1 MQRPTRLVVPLFAV
15 FLWFLFSPV
24 ERAISFAQAPAY
36 SDIRGRITITGRER
50 PERAREPVLDRY
62 PGHGEHALS
71 IPGISMRPPD
81 LKLSERAVV
90 YLEGDPLSRGE
101 YRPPEKHP
109 VLDQRNLQF
118 HPEVLAILVGTTVDF
133 PNRDNLF
140 HNVFSYSRPKE
151 FDLGRYP
158 KDDSRSVLFDRPG
171 LVRVYCD
178 IHADMYATIVVLPH
192 PFFATPDDEGAY
204 TIRRVPEGRYTLV
217 FWIDRNVVERRSVVV
232 QAGEITEANF
242 TF

>member
-1 MQRPTRLVVPLFAV
+1 MTQRKTRWAIPLFVAL
-15 FLWFLFSPV
+15 LWFLFSPV
-24 ERAISFAQAPAY
+24 ERTESVAQDTGY
-36 SDIRGRITITGRER
+36 SDIRGRITLVRRGTDQHRTIALE
-50 PERAREPVLDRY
+50 RY

-71 IPGISMRPPD
+71 VPGLPVRLPEYR
-81 LKLSERAVV
+81 LSERALV
-90 YLEGDPLSRGE
+90 YLESDVLNRGG
-101 YRPPEKHP
+101 YRPPERHP

-118 HPEVLAILVGTTVDF
+118 HPEVLPILVGTTVEF

-158 KDDSRSVLFDRPG
+158 KDDLRSVLFDRPG

-192 PFFATPDDEGAY
+192 PYFATPDDDGAY
-204 TIRRVPEGRYTLV
+204 TIRRVPEGKYTLV
-217 FWIDRNVVERRSVVV
+217 FWMDRNVVERRSIVVR
-232 QAGEITEANF
+232 AGENPEMNF
-242 TF
+242 SF

>member
-1 MQRPTRLVVPLFAV
+1 MQSKAFRVIPLFAI
-15 FLWFLFSPV
+15 FLWYLFSPV
-24 ERAISFAQAPAY
+24 ERAVCLAQVAAY
-36 SDIRGRITITGRER
+36 SDIRGKITITGRER
-50 PERAREPVLDRY
+50 PDRRRELGMERY

-71 IPGISMRPPD
+71 LPGIPMRPPE
-81 LKLSERAVV
+81 LGLSERAVV
-90 YLEGDPLSRGE
+90 YLEGESLNRGE
-101 YRPPEKHP
+101 YRPPERHP

-118 HPEVLAILVGTTVDF
+118 HPEVLPILVGTTVDF

-140 HNVFSYSRPKE
+140 HNVFSYSGPKD

-192 PFFATPDDEGAY
+192 PY
-204 TIRRVPEGRYTLV
+204 
-217 FWIDRNVVERRSVVV
+217 
-232 QAGEITEANF
+232 
-242 TF
+242 

>member
-1 MQRPTRLVVPLFAV
+1 MQNRAFRAIPLSAGL
-15 FLWFLFSPV
+15 LWFLFSPL
-24 ERAISFAQAPAY
+24 ERAVCLAQVAAY
-36 SDIRGRITITGRER
+36 SDIRGTITITGTER
-50 PERAREPVLDRY
+50 PDRRRGLELERY

-71 IPGISMRPPD
+71 LPGNPMPPVE
-81 LKLSERAVV
+81 LTLSERAVV
-90 YLEGDPLSRGE
+90 YLEGDLPARGK
-101 YRPPEKHP
+101 YSPPEEHP
-109 VLDQRNLQF
+109 VLDQKNLQF
-118 HPEVLAILVGTTVDF
+118 HPEVLPILVGTTVEF

-178 IHADMYATIVVLPH
+178 IHADMYATILVLPH
-192 PFFATPDDEGAY
+192 PYFATPDKNGQY
-204 TIRRVPEGRYTLV
+204 TIRRVPEGKYTIV
-217 FWIDRNVVERRSVVV
+217 FWMDRNVVERRSIVVR
-232 QAGEITEANF
+232 AGEATEADF